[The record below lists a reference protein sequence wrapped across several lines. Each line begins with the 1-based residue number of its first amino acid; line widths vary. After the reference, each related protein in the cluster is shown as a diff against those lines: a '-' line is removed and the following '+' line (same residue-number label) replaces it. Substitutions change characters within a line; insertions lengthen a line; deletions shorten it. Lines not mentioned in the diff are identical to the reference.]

1 MTGRRIALVRAAFW
15 TAATIA
21 LVMALLPHPPRLPGE
36 PSDKIQHIAAFLT
49 LGALGSFAYPKTN
62 PFRLGAGLSIFGAV
76 IEVLQLIPPLHR
88 DGDPLDWLADTAAVA
103 LIILLLRRL
112 VGGRRDEAPRR
123 H

>member
-1 MTGRRIALVRAAFW
+1 VKNHRRILRLAFW
-15 TAATIA
+15 TAATVA
-21 LVMALLPHPPRLPGE
+21 LVMALLPHPPHLPGE

-49 LGALGSFAYPKTN
+49 LGALGSFAFPETN
-62 PFRLGAGLSIFGAV
+62 SFRLGAGLSIFGAV
-76 IEVLQLIPPLHR
+76 TEVLQLIPALNR

-112 VGGRRDEAPRR
+112 IGRRRDGPRKR